1 MSTFV
6 ISSFFHFSS
15 FFPTTT
21 FFFSTEALEAAGIL
35 DMDQAFDSNGIEKES
50 VKRRALT
57 KISELRT
64 TVRQKLDGENI
75 KKWMEQD
82 RMGVLGA
89 ATGAF
94 FGFLL

>member
-1 MSTFV
+1 V
-6 ISSFFHFSS
+6 IFFFHFSS
-15 FFPTTT
+15 SFSYNF

>member
-1 MSTFV
+1 MSMLV
-6 ISSFFHFSS
+6 ISWFVSYFL
-15 FFPTTT
+15 FPTTFS

-50 VKRRALT
+50 IKRRALN
-57 KISELRT
+57 KISEIRT

-75 KKWMEQD
+75 KKWMEHD
-82 RMGVLGA
+82 RMGALGA

>member
-1 MSTFV
+1 M
-6 ISSFFHFSS
+6 ISCFFSLFFFFSYN
-15 FFPTTT
+15 FFS
-21 FFFSTEALEAAGIL
+21 FSTEALEAAGIL
-35 DMDQAFDSNGIEKES
+35 DMNDQAFDSNGIEKES

-64 TVRQKLDGENI
+64 TIRQKLDGENI